1 MPSLFSAI
9 SNNLWMP
16 EGISDG
22 SPAKAEIR
30 HVREAARLF
39 RRPNYGQDVQE
50 TTIVT
55 TQEVAQGGGPG

>member
-1 MPSLFSAI
+1 
-9 SNNLWMP
+9 MP
-16 EGISDG
+16 EDISDG

-50 TTIVT
+50 MNIVT